1 MPFPSVLFR
10 LTQHQLDSV
19 PSQQIITALDQLEA
33 QLEQALLQGD
43 DRPVPLLIAQV
54 SFLEDQYERY
64 NTPVD
69 ETDEIGLLHNIDDEE
84 VEPQYPEPPSLE
96 ELEEIDRIERA
107 RQLPEPDELEA
118 IIVDMEPLVE

>member
-1 MPFPSVLFR
+1 MPFPSTLFR

-19 PSQQIITALDQLEA
+19 PSQQLITALDQLEA

-54 SFLEDQYERY
+54 SFLEDQYERFGDSL
-64 NTPVD
+64 D
-69 ETDEIGLLHNIDDEE
+69 EQGLLRGTGDE
-84 VEPQYPEPPSLE
+84 VEESAPLYPEPPSLE

-107 RQLPEPDELEA
+107 RQLPEPDELDV